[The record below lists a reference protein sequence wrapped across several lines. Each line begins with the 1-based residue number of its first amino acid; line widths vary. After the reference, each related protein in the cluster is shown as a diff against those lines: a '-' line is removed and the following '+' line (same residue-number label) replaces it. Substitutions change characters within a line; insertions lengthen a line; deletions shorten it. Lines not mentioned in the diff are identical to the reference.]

1 MCGLFGAS
9 GSRINQDKLNILGIY
24 NDARGGDSCG
34 VWDGKRT
41 VNWERK
47 ISDGKGKFINF
58 AKTYHIDTK
67 SLTVLGHTRKASPGI
82 FVDEENAHP
91 FVFSRII
98 GTHNGVIRNTKELAD
113 MYDTEL
119 HKSDSKSLYEIINKL
134 FEEEENPE
142 EAVALLLGKYLGAA
156 ALAFTDIKNPG
167 SLYLFR
173 GESVKTPL
181 SKEGIYEERPLY
193 VQTVGKTLYY
203 SSMDDA
209 LLTAC
214 KGATD
219 IDGNT
224 LYKYMHGEYIEEFE
238 VDRRNCYSETVFK
251 ENSKTTYG
259 STGHVIPNKD
269 DSEDMLSEVLP
280 KDFFKKGGRGSGRR
294 IYFHRGRYWLN
305 GHLVGSNAFLPLYIA
320 EDGEVIDMPEYIDE
334 KEETF
339 TATNKDGQWIVGN
352 IRYFFNGNMFMN
364 RLAYKEFIKIY
375 SNDGKSIAMIT
386 SVMGKFFL
394 TPFKVSEAKRLLN
407 YGYTVLTGDSWEFWG
422 GQSTGR
428 VSFPY
433 SDKVYYFIGGKL
445 KSPKKETP
453 VIQLS
458 IDSNIEGPTE
468 EEVEEMENFTTEGDS
483 IDEPEVSE
491 FESQI
496 YLRSEALQ
504 DYLEKVERA
513 ELNKNDRALYDIA
526 DTYINQI
533 ICYGVD

>member
-91 FVFSRII
+91 FVFSRIT

-113 MYDTEL
+113 LYDTDL
-119 HKSDSKSLYEIINKL
+119 YASDSKTLYAIINKL

-142 EAVALLLGKYLGAA
+142 EAVAFLLGKYLGAA
-156 ALAFTDIKNPG
+156 ALAFTDRTVPG

-173 GESVKTPL
+173 GESVKTPT
-181 SKEGIYEERPLY
+181 SKEGLFEERPLY

-203 SSMDDA
+203 SSLDGA
-209 LLTAC
+209 LMTAC

-224 LYKYMHGEYIEEFE
+224 LYKYINGEYIEEFE
-238 VDRRNCYSETVFK
+238 VDRSSCYFEAVFK
-251 ENSKTTYG
+251 PAPKQVYG
-259 STGHVIPNKD
+259 GTGHVIP
-269 DSEDMLSEVLP
+269 DSSNEVDLLSETLP
-280 KDFFKKGGRGSGRR
+280 KDFFQPGGRGTGRR
-294 IYFHRGRYWLN
+294 IYFHCGRYWLN
-305 GHLVGSNAFLPLYIA
+305 GHLVGSNAFLPLYVA
-320 EDGEVIDMPEYIDE
+320 EDGEVIDEPEYIDE
-334 KEETF
+334 KDDTI
-339 TATNKDGQWIVGN
+339 TAINKSGEWVTGHV
-352 IRYFFNGNMFMN
+352 RYFFNGNMFMN
-364 RLAYKEFIKIY
+364 KEAYTEFMKRY

-468 EEVEEMENFTTEGDS
+468 EKVEEMENFTTEGDS

-504 DYLEKVERA
+504 TYLESVERA
-513 ELNKNDRALYDIA
+513 ELNRTDRALYDMA
-526 DTYINQI
+526 DSYINQI
-533 ICYGVD
+533 ISYGVN